1 MDRDEVLKVVRVMRD
16 SRNRCDCRPGIDGCT
31 ACREMGEAITAIE
44 SLYAENARLRAA
56 VGGGWLPADQFPA
69 LTIRDDKPCEV
80 NGRSIPPIT
89 YSEDVLVLL
98 DNDSVGVDSAAKF
111 DDRTVA
117 FWRIYLDRV
126 KAWQPLPPPPKEAK
140 S

>member
-1 MDRDEVLKVVRVMRD
+1 MDRDEVLRVCEEMETGFHLAQRT
-16 SRNRCDCRPGIDGCT
+16 DGNVS
-31 ACREMGEAITAIE
+31 ADYFADFA
-44 SLYAENARLRAA
+44 ARLRAA

-98 DNDSVGVDSAAKF
+98 DNDSVGIDSAAKF

-117 FWRIYLDRV
+117 FWRIYFDRV
-126 KAWQPLPPPPKEAK
+126 KAWQPLPPPPKKAK